1 MRLVVRTLS
10 AWHRGQVVARPAAV
24 AVKAAIAAGCVMV
37 LVAGCADS
45 GTGGSG
51 TAAGELPSSWPSAA
65 LNTATY
71 GPTPAE
77 TSVACLVS
85 MPDPTLRDHA
95 DLPDDPLRADLV
107 WYPGIRAGTPDP
119 TGGAAPVC
127 RTWHTT
133 LGKTTA
139 TALVADLKAEATMSG
154 ASFSCG
160 GSGTF
165 VQVWFTTAQGSPSFR
180 IELSCSLNIPAVPG
194 HLGAWPDG
202 MPRELPVS

>member
-1 MRLVVRTLS
+1 LVVRTLS

-85 MPDPTLRDHA
+85 MPDPTLRDRA
-95 DLPDDPLRADLV
+95 DLPNDPLRADLV

-119 TGGAAPVC
+119 TGGAAAVC

-133 LGKTTA
+133 LDTTTA
-139 TALVADLKAEATMSG
+139 TALVADLKAERTMSG

-160 GSGTF
+160 DSGAL
-165 VQVWFTTAQGSPSFR
+165 VQVWFTTPQGSPSYR
-180 IELSCSLNIPAVPG
+180 IELGCSLAIPAVPS
-194 HLGAWPDG
+194 HLGPWPDG
-202 MPRELPVS
+202 MPRPPTGT